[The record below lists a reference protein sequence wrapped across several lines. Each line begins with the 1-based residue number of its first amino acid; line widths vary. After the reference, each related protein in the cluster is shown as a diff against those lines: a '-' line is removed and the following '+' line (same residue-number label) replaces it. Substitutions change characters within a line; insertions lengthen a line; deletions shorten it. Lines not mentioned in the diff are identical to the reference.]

1 MKELVIAAVTA
12 LFGVI
17 TFIVGQITVK
27 LFEPAYGLRG
37 HCGAIAR
44 DLLVYAN
51 RDKSIASDEERLK
64 IFRNLA
70 GTTHEK
76 LYRVVWYP
84 FFEKFLGLPPKDA
97 VEEAASLLLELS
109 NAQVDTSQGPSGP
122 QLWETSQRIRALL
135 RLKIPPIKAPDT
147 TKGTST

>member
-1 MKELVIAAVTA
+1 MKELLIAAFTA

-17 TFIVGQITVK
+17 TFIAGQITVK

-37 HCGAIAR
+37 HVGAIAR
-44 DLLVYAN
+44 DLLLYAN
-51 RDKSIASDEERLK
+51 RDKRIASDEERLK

-84 FFEKFLGLPPKDA
+84 FFKCYLGLPPRDA
-97 VEEAASLLLELS
+97 VEQAASRLTTGRRNLNRLLVCGL
-109 NAQVDTSQGPSGP
+109 
-122 QLWETSQRIRALL
+122 RIV
-135 RLKIPPIKAPDT
+135 
-147 TKGTST
+147 